1 MTWCW
6 SSVVKPMRP
15 QHFRGMGHGRRR
27 TMAESSGSDQ
37 GFFHFEAVEIGWN
50 DLEKGGRVWKLQSF
64 YWNLLKT
71 SKSAYEDM
79 YLIVFIYTYNLYMY
93 VCMWLISMDFLA
105 EMRSNIHCFCRLFI
119 LKHSIAALQGPGRC
133 LSHVWPR
140 SHGLWAMTWVVV
152 TMDARTQQ

>member
-1 MTWCW
+1 
-6 SSVVKPMRP
+6 MRP

-93 VCMWLISMDFLA
+93 VCMYVADFNGF
-105 EMRSNIHCFCRLFI
+105 SCRD
-119 LKHSIAALQGPGRC
+119 AL
-133 LSHVWPR
+133 
-140 SHGLWAMTWVVV
+140 
-152 TMDARTQQ
+152 